1 MRTIAYYYFLTW
13 DSGAQAA
20 LEVPGHLMVEP
31 DATFKCHILNGA
43 STNLRVGLKAE
54 HAVALDLDGA
64 NNHPYLTI

>member
-1 MRTIAYYYFLTW
+1 
-13 DSGAQAA
+13 
-20 LEVPGHLMVEP
+20 MVEP

-64 NNHPYLTI
+64 NNHPYLMMNAKMNV